1 MSTMGTISVLLME
14 DGSDIAEI
22 DIKVTNDTVVHPPIV
37 VGDSFL
43 YLLTQS
49 LRYVVM
55 GHCLPDRSI
64 MKVTTVDLA

>member
-1 MSTMGTISVLLME
+1 MLLME

-43 YLLTQS
+43 CLLTQS
-49 LRYVVM
+49 LRYVYVVM